1 MYTLYGLQA
10 AIDGQFIAAVT
21 NKKLPC
27 ALQLE
32 ASPLQLLMLH
42 SGSSPSLPFTYLNL
56 VALLLDKFGDKFVKL
71 IQTATPFV
79 VISFSMLLNF
89 VKA

>member
-1 MYTLYGLQA
+1 MSVVQYVRPLPEAISTRRGFCTVGKQP

-32 ASPLQLLMLH
+32 ASPLRLLMLH

-56 VALLLDKFGDKFVKL
+56 VHEDVQWETFMC
-71 IQTATPFV
+71 I
-79 VISFSMLLNF
+79 
-89 VKA
+89 